1 MAGRRSSAPG
11 RGAIPGPGLLA
22 AALVWGWAGLAA
34 AQTVVVDTAACRVLT
49 VHQPAPDV
57 AFRPGVEALGR
68 PVAPA
73 DLGGGPSP
81 VARSFAF
88 DLNADLRPYLRPGS
102 ALFQPQ
108 LNVGRVVVGTDGT
121 VLFNGR
127 RLDDGDRAALAAAC
141 RRVAR

>member
-1 MAGRRSSAPG
+1 M
-11 RGAIPGPGLLA
+11 
-22 AALVWGWAGLAA
+22 LVWVWADLAA

-49 VHQPAPDV
+49 PHQPAPDV
-57 AFRPGVEALGR
+57 AFRPGVDATGR

-108 LNVGRVVVGTDGT
+108 LNVGRVAVGADGT
-121 VLFNGR
+121 VLFNGQ

-141 RRVAR
+141 RRVVR